1 MTAPRPLSPKGVRFN
16 SVEVR
21 EYPRILGDNP
31 SVSAGPPIT
40 LDWVHNQRSSV
51 SLPLEDWEKY
61 RENDRRSKQEIK
73 VPDYIRTDW
82 LIDAGF
88 SGADLQRTVQ
98 EIEQAKK
105 DRKVSITKSD
115 FRDKTDVLTEN
126 VKRKFGRVIGRR
138 QRTDSLYQQWKE
150 KGEKTTRRE
159 EEGGRRSTM

>member
-1 MTAPRPLSPKGVRFN
+1 MTAPRPQSPHKGVRFN

-40 LDWVHNQRSSV
+40 LDWVHDRRSSV
-51 SLPLEDWEKY
+51 QLPLEDWEKY
-61 RENDRRSKQEIK
+61 REHDRRSKQEIR

-88 SGADLQRTVQ
+88 SGDDLKRTVQ
-98 EIEQAKK
+98 EIEQARK
-105 DRKVSITKSD
+105 DRKASITKSD

-138 QRTDSLYQQWKE
+138 PKSDSLYQEWKE
-150 KGEKTTRRE
+150 QGGKTA
-159 EEGGRRSTM
+159 GRRRASM